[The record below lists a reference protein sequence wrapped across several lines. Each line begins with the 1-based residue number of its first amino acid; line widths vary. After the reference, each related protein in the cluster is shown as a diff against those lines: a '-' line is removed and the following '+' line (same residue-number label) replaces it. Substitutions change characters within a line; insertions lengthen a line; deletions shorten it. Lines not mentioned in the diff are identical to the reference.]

1 MNRQSRRTEAK
12 RKQAIARELVRME
25 KPEQYGQGF
34 HDGGVAMSK
43 AAEAAFATAMYDA
56 GFQQSTIIRVLRKA
70 EDKLS
75 FFAGEDE
82 LIQEAYDKLGIIFDE
97 SAVFSNEKFSAK
109 E

>member
-1 MNRQSRRTEAK
+1 MNRQGRRTEAK
-12 RKQAIARELVRME
+12 RKQAIARELVRIE

-34 HDGGVAMSK
+34 RDGGVAMCK
-43 AAEAAFATAMYDA
+43 AAEAAFATAMCDA

>member
-1 MNRQSRRTEAK
+1 MNRQGRRAEAK
-12 RKQAIARELVRME
+12 RKKAISREIVRME

-34 HDGGVAMSK
+34 RDGGVAMCK

-82 LIQEAYDKLGIIFDE
+82 LIQEAYDRLGIMFDE
-97 SAVFSNEKFSAK
+97 SAVFSSEKFSLK